1 MWQAH
6 GMKIYFMFRTFNLN
20 KISQAL
26 NCEDTVGQLGQL
38 YLIPCPKTSVG
49 KCVFLCLGRVAPCDF
64 P

>member
-26 NCEDTVGQLGQL
+26 NCEDTVGLPKKTQLVYQAVKT
-38 YLIPCPKTSVG
+38 YL
-49 KCVFLCLGRVAPCDF
+49 
-64 P
+64 